1 MAFFS
6 FPSISIFSYD
16 FLDFIPASTISAT
29 YCLILCHKEPD
40 FRWSRIGNVTQAS
53 IDVFMVFRGV
63 YTPIKNPLIVCIS
76 NHLPRSSVF
85 QEKVVPLLNK
95 EQKKMVVEEK
105 YMARCIEL
113 ARGGEGNTAPNPMVG
128 AVIVHKGKIIGEGFH
143 RKCGEAHAEV
153 NAVASV
159 RDEALLRDSTIY
171 VSLEP
176 CSHYGK
182 TPPCAELIIRKGIP
196 RVVVGTLDPFPEV
209 SGRGVRML
217 REAGIEVVTGVLE
230 EEARALN
237 PAFMTFQIRK
247 RPYVYLKWAQ
257 SADGFM
263 DIRREDASVPSVL
276 LSSAETLRR
285 VHRLRSEVAA
295 IMVGTRTA
303 LLDNPSL
310 TVRHW
315 AGRSP
320 VRVVLDR
327 TLKLPVGSH
336 LLDGAVRTLV
346 FTAVEVESRL
356 NVEYVQIDFGQE
368 VLSQV
373 LQYLY
378 EQNLNSLMVEG
389 GAELL
394 ESFFDAGLWDE
405 AWVETAPVVLGA
417 GVKAPA
423 VPGVL
428 TGTEQRHGH
437 LLETW
442 KQKA

>member
-1 MAFFS
+1 M
-6 FPSISIFSYD
+6 
-16 FLDFIPASTISAT
+16 
-29 YCLILCHKEPD
+29 
-40 FRWSRIGNVTQAS
+40 TQAS

-159 RDEALLRDSTIY
+159 WDEALLRDSTIY

-336 LLDGAVRTLV
+336 LLDGAVPTLV
-346 FTAVEVESRL
+346 FTAVEVESRP

-378 EQNLNSLMVEG
+378 GQNLNSLMVEG

-394 ESFFDAGLWDE
+394 ESFLDAGLWDE

>member
-1 MAFFS
+1 
-6 FPSISIFSYD
+6 
-16 FLDFIPASTISAT
+16 
-29 YCLILCHKEPD
+29 
-40 FRWSRIGNVTQAS
+40 
-53 IDVFMVFRGV
+53 
-63 YTPIKNPLIVCIS
+63 
-76 NHLPRSSVF
+76 
-85 QEKVVPLLNK
+85 
-95 EQKKMVVEEK
+95 MVVEEK

-113 ARGGEGNTAPNPMVG
+113 ARGGEGYTAPNPMVG

-153 NAVASV
+153 NAIASV

-182 TPPCAELIIRKGIP
+182 TPPCAELIIKKGIP

-209 SGRGVRML
+209 SGRGIRML

-237 PAFMTFQIRK
+237 SAFMTFQIRK
-247 RPYVYLKWAQ
+247 RPYIYLKWAQ

-263 DIRREDASVPSVL
+263 DACRADASEPPVL

-315 AGRSP
+315 TGHSP
-320 VRVVLDR
+320 VRMVLDR
-327 TLKLPVGSH
+327 TLKLPAGSH
-336 LLDGAVRTLV
+336 LLDGTVRTVV
-346 FTAVEVESRL
+346 FTAVEAESRP
-356 NVEYVQIDFGQE
+356 NVEYVRVDFGQE
-368 VLSQV
+368 VLPQV

-378 EQNLNSLMVEG
+378 VQKLNSLMVEG

-394 ESFFDAGLWDE
+394 ESFLDAGLWDE
-405 AWVETAPVVLGA
+405 AWVETAPVALGT
-417 GVKAPA
+417 GVKAP
-423 VPGVL
+423 VVSGVL
-428 TGTEQRHGH
+428 VGSEQRHGH

-442 KQKA
+442 KRKV

>member
-1 MAFFS
+1 
-6 FPSISIFSYD
+6 
-16 FLDFIPASTISAT
+16 
-29 YCLILCHKEPD
+29 
-40 FRWSRIGNVTQAS
+40 
-53 IDVFMVFRGV
+53 MVFRGV

-85 QEKVVPLLNK
+85 QEKVVLLLNK

-336 LLDGAVRTLV
+336 LLDGAVPTLV
-346 FTAVEVESRL
+346 FTAVEVESRP

-378 EQNLNSLMVEG
+378 GQNLNSLMVEG

-394 ESFFDAGLWDE
+394 ESFLDAGLWDE

-437 LLETW
+437 FLETW

>member
-1 MAFFS
+1 
-6 FPSISIFSYD
+6 
-16 FLDFIPASTISAT
+16 
-29 YCLILCHKEPD
+29 
-40 FRWSRIGNVTQAS
+40 
-53 IDVFMVFRGV
+53 
-63 YTPIKNPLIVCIS
+63 
-76 NHLPRSSVF
+76 
-85 QEKVVPLLNK
+85 
-95 EQKKMVVEEK
+95 MVVEEK

-182 TPPCAELIIRKGIP
+182 TPPCAELIIKKGIP

-217 REAGIEVVTGVLE
+217 REAGVEVVTGVLE
-230 EEARALN
+230 EEARTLN

-263 DIRREDASVPSVL
+263 DVRREDATESPVL

-285 VHRLRSEVAA
+285 VHRASFRSSGHYGRDAYGVVGQSVADRA
-295 IMVGTRTA
+295 A
-303 LLDNPSL
+303 L
-310 TVRHW
+310 
-315 AGRSP
+315 GGQSP

-327 TLKLPVGSH
+327 TLKLPAGSH
-336 LLDGAVRTLV
+336 LLDGMVRTLV
-346 FTAVEVESRL
+346 FTAAEVESRP
-356 NVEYVQIDFGQE
+356 NVEYVRIDFEQE
-368 VLSQV
+368 VLPQV

-389 GAELL
+389 GAGLL
-394 ESFFDAGLWDE
+394 DSFLDAGLWDE
-405 AWVETAPVVLGA
+405 AWVETAPAVLGA

-442 KQKA
+442 KQKV